1 MNGLVILQ
9 MKIVHNKG
17 VIVLPIVKRY
27 KPYVIPLLVLVI
39 ILIFLFGL
47 NIHAYAAG
55 SSEDIANTGVGAD
68 LGTFNNTLKTI
79 ANGII
84 KSAKVIV
91 VIMTALAGTMVAFG
105 IQDGKKTTWN
115 IILGIGL
122 ALNFGSFLYTAYGS
136 YIDMNSTTATVTQYE
151 FDLKGKDGGGVDI
164 LSGFMNNY
172 TQNVIVPGAKA
183 IIPIAAKLLIILTM
197 LDATM
202 KLAFDL
208 ISGDKVKFLLKT
220 TLISGF
226 YLFLIL
232 NWLDGLSL
240 MQALSNGFESIGFI
254 AGGADG
260 DTVLK
265 PDSIVNNAIALFN
278 AVWDKA
284 KFSLLNLGPSII
296 NLVSIVA
303 IVVCLFLTAIE
314 MFMARIEFYTMALI
328 TIPLLPF
335 GCIGKFR
342 FLSEKAIGAMFN
354 LAIKVCVI
362 AFISTMSVP
371 MLKSFTDKF
380 QDMSKTA
387 GFFEQI
393 NVILQAV
400 LVAFILF
407 ILTKKIPALVQG
419 LLSGQPSLGGS
430 DMKQMAM
437 STATTA
443 AAAAGI
449 PAKAMGAIRGASNMA
464 GGGNAMMKAAAKSG
478 GAVPSRMS
486 RMGGTAANLAKLA
499 YLQNPMSRGFQS
511 VAKSVTDQNSHRIS
525 NRSVAPPETRMQNPI
540 AATSKYAVNKTTAA
554 ASSVYNKV
562 KSAMSSTNNYQ
573 STASKIADTVNKNKD
588 KDKK

>member
-1 MNGLVILQ
+1 M
-9 MKIVHNKG
+9 
-17 VIVLPIVKRY
+17 PIVKRY

-115 IILGIGL
+115 IILGVGL

-303 IVVCLFLTAIE
+303 IVVSLFLTAIE

-342 FLSEKAIGAMFN
+342 FLAEKAIGAMFN

-407 ILTKKIPALVQG
+407 VLTKKIPALVQG
-419 LLSGQPSLGGS
+419 LLSGQPSLGGN

-464 GGGNAMMKAAAKSG
+464 GGGNAMMKAATKSG
-478 GAVPSRMS
+478 STVPSRMS
-486 RMGGTAANLAKLA
+486 RMGGTAANLAKMA
-499 YLQNPMSRGFQS
+499 YLQNPMTRAFQS
-511 VAKSVTDQNSHRIS
+511 VAAGVNEQDRTRKIV
-525 NRSVAPPETRMQNPI
+525 RSVAPAETRMQNPI
-540 AATSKYAVNKTTAA
+540 AATGKYAVNKTTAA
-554 ASSVYNKV
+554 ASSAYNQV